1 MRLPENGYFP
11 QSLRQAQVLILKIL
25 NVFLRLK
32 SSSSLILQKISHSL
46 TASYIPRL
54 PIPLEAEQW
63 HFAVFVPDHSG
74 GPVLDLYEV
83 PY

>member
-1 MRLPENGYFP
+1 M
-11 QSLRQAQVLILKIL
+11 
-25 NVFLRLK
+25 
-32 SSSSLILQKISHSL
+32 ILQKISHSL
-46 TASYIPRL
+46 KASYIPRL